1 MSGLGELYRPRR
13 EPMCFD
19 GSNGRMPGGG
29 SSPMSSSNSGA
40 PKQAV
45 VQTPV
50 KTENCC
56 AASSLVSLERL
67 QDRSIEYYDVDT
79 IPFFSLGSNSW
90 PYL

>member
-1 MSGLGELYRPRR
+1 
-13 EPMCFD
+13 MCFD

-56 AASSLVSLERL
+56 AASSLVSLECL
-67 QDRSIEYYDVDT
+67 PDRSVGYYYVNT
-79 IPFFSLGSNSW
+79 VPYSSLASNGW